1 MSVLSKSQTS
11 EHKGPDVCCAIFRGY
26 EEATFYVKVAVKIIF
41 IAIIMACTSVVLSTP
56 MDEKVGDVYFQNWCF
71 LITLLLL
78 LPNAYQAGVSVRYW
92 LSKSGKSFR
101 WCGKCGCCNW
111 NEDKQMTREQQYR
124 QNFAGCCG
132 WFYGVIFF
140 FVGFFCSPLILLYAV
155 LFRCFKNCKKCC
167 AKDTEK
173 LPSLKQDLYILIAV
187 LDAWQV
193 VLLLPLAFIILRK
206 SERNSDALINTVA
219 MQFLATLEDTF
230 IEAFSDKARL
240 ESYVEM
246 AKMYEG
252 GEVEINST
260 HDAGGCAL

>member
-1 MSVLSKSQTS
+1 M
-11 EHKGPDVCCAIFRGY
+11 G
-26 EEATFYVKVAVKIIF
+26 
-41 IAIIMACTSVVLSTP
+41 
-56 MDEKVGDVYFQNWCF
+56 
-71 LITLLLL
+71 
-78 LPNAYQAGVSVRYW
+78 
-92 LSKSGKSFR
+92 
-101 WCGKCGCCNW
+101 
-111 NEDKQMTREQQYR
+111 
-124 QNFAGCCG
+124 
-132 WFYGVIFF
+132 
-140 FVGFFCSPLILLYAV
+140 V

-252 GEVEINST
+252 GEVEMNDNNT
-260 HDAGGCAL
+260 HGAGGYEP